1 MSERAECVMLNKGPY
16 IVKAVSSLADIVK
29 RMEGHQYKKAPQL
42 RTLHIAED
50 TLKEFDLQLLTFA
63 ILLIDICRYI
73 VYTL

>member
-50 TLKEFDLQLLTFA
+50 TLKEFDL
-63 ILLIDICRYI
+63 
-73 VYTL
+73 